1 MGKIT
6 LITGGARSGKS
17 TFAESLLNKT
27 HPVLY
32 IATAV
37 PVDEE
42 MKIRIRHHRKDRN
55 PSWDTLEAFSSLPQR
70 LAERE
75 RYYGGILLDCV
86 TVLLTNLLFI
96 RSDLNLDCYEEEF
109 WMKAEMEIL
118 EDLKKTLDFFRGS
131 SAECVLVT
139 NELGQG
145 LVPETAF
152 ARAFRD
158 LQGRVNQYLA
168 RESDDVYLLVSGIPL
183 CIKETDDE

>member
-17 TFAESLLNKT
+17 TFAEGLLQET

-42 MKIRIRHHRKDRN
+42 MKVRIHHHQKGRN
-55 PSWDTLEAFSSLPQR
+55 PSWDTLEAFSTLPQR
-70 LAERE
+70 LAGKESF
-75 RYYGGILLDCV
+75 YGGILLDCV

-96 RSDLNLDCYEEEF
+96 RSDLNLDRYEEGF
-109 WMKAEMEIL
+109 WLKAESEIL
-118 EDLKKTLDFFRGS
+118 EDLQETLDFFRKS

-183 CIKETDDE
+183 CIKESGDE

>member
-6 LITGGARSGKS
+6 LVTGGARSGKS
-17 TFAESLLNKT
+17 TFAESLLKDLDS
-27 HPVLY
+27 VLY

-42 MKIRIRHHRKDRN
+42 MKSGIRHHKKERSPD
-55 PSWDTLEAFSSLPQR
+55 WDTLEAFSSLAQK
-70 LAERE
+70 LQVRE
-75 RYYGGILLDCV
+75 KVYSGILLDCV

-96 RSDLNLDCYEEEF
+96 RKDLNLEKYEEAF
-109 WMKAEMEIL
+109 WRSAEMEIL
-118 EDLKKTLDFFRGS
+118 QEINETLLFFRNS
-131 SAECVLVT
+131 SSDCILVT

-158 LQGRVNQYLA
+158 LQGRVNQFLA
-168 RESDDVYLLVSGIPL
+168 READDVYLLVSGIPL
-183 CIKETDDE
+183 CIKESV

>member
-1 MGKIT
+1 
-6 LITGGARSGKS
+6 
-17 TFAESLLNKT
+17 
-27 HPVLY
+27 
-32 IATAV
+32 
-37 PVDEE
+37 
-42 MKIRIRHHRKDRN
+42 
-55 PSWDTLEAFSSLPQR
+55 
-70 LAERE
+70 
-75 RYYGGILLDCV
+75 
-86 TVLLTNLLFI
+86 
-96 RSDLNLDCYEEEF
+96 
-109 WMKAEMEIL
+109 MEIL
-118 EDLKKTLDFFRGS
+118 EDLKKTLDFFRNS